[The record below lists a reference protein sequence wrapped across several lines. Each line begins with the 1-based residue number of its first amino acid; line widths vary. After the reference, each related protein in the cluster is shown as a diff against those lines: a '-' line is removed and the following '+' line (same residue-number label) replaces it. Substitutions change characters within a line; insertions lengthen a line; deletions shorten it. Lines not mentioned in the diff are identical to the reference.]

1 MMGCPAQARLGA
13 GSPLLPSSAAQ
24 TRLLQSP
31 LLGRSLGA
39 SRAWPRLAGPS
50 TTPVCS
56 AAVQIR
62 EILPAASNNG
72 VKVSHKEMSAPAAG
86 YLANNS
92 TSYKEEHKIR
102 AYEVGPDQKTSIVT
116 IANLLQASK
125 DPLLTDLQQSWHP
138 CCISALVAGTSA
150 LFAITSQ
157 HAIARNHLRLAP
169 YI

>member
-39 SRAWPRLAGPS
+39 SRAWPRLAGAS
-50 TTPVCS
+50 TTPACS

-62 EILPAASNNG
+62 EVPPAAPNNG
-72 VKVSHKEMSAPAAG
+72 VKVSHTELSAPAAG

-116 IANLLQASK
+116 IANLLQASRG
-125 DPLLTDLQQSWHP
+125 SWP
-138 CCISALVAGTSA
+138 PVE
-150 LFAITSQ
+150 
-157 HAIARNHLRLAP
+157 
-169 YI
+169 